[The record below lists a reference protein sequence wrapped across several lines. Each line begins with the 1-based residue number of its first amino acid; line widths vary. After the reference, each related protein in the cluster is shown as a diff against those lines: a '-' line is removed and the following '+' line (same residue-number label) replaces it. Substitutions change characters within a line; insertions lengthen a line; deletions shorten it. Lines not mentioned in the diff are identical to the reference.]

1 MERFGISVGSQL
13 LEAVRFAGVG
23 ILLGVWYDLFRLVRL
38 LTAPSARRIFVQDIL
53 FFASSAAVT
62 LLMALSVS
70 SGRVRVFHLLAL
82 AAGFFCY
89 YQTVGRLAYAVAKR
103 LVRALSRWAWR
114 ARRAAG
120 RGRARAQA
128 RVAAHR
134 ASKAG
139 AEEENSSPGEQKNFQ
154 KPLETERGAML

>member
-53 FFASSAAVT
+53 FFASSAAAT
-62 LLMALSVS
+62 LLLALAVS

-82 AAGFFCY
+82 AVGFFCY
-89 YQTVGRLAYAVAKR
+89 YQTIGRLLYAVAKR
-103 LVRALSRWAWR
+103 IARALSRCAWR
-114 ARRAAG
+114 VRRAAG
-120 RGRARAQA
+120 RGCARAQERAAA
-128 RVAAHR
+128 RR
-134 ASKAG
+134 ASRADAG
-139 AEEENSSPGEQKNFQ
+139 AENSLSDE
-154 KPLETERGAML
+154 